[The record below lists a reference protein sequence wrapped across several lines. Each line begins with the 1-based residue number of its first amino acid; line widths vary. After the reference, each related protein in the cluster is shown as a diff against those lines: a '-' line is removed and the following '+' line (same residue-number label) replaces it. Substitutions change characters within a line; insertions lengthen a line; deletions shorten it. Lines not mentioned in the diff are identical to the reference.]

1 MLAELARAHRRDAS
15 PSRSS
20 LGRDTANIGVSVGMA
35 TALTDEREDLVSRAD
50 FALYD
55 AKESG
60 RNTYR
65 VFDEIKDRGLAD
77 GFEHRRQPR
86 LAHPQSVAAVAPPAH
101 ISLSLAFS
109 NSANRHG
116 AM

>member
-1 MLAELARAHRRDAS
+1 MVLVPGATDTTALGDLA
-15 PSRSS
+15 SRIVGTIAKPFT
-20 LGRDTANIGVSVGMA
+20 LGRETANIGVSVGIA

-65 VFDEIKDRGLAD
+65 VFDEIK
-77 GFEHRRQPR
+77 Q
-86 LAHPQSVAAVAPPAH
+86 AA
-101 ISLSLAFS
+101 
-109 NSANRHG
+109 
-116 AM
+116 